1 MTDVQDSS
9 NDVSSDDDDD
19 DEDKEEDPME
29 ESLVNLYDQRARASS
44 ASVMQ
49 EADHP
54 RKVGSNGPSP
64 TRFERGARHPASRVS
79 AGSPL

>member
-64 TRFERGARHPASRVS
+64 TRRVDKRVVL
-79 AGSPL
+79 GTFQRLRECE